1 MSIVLDALRK
11 AEAERARGE
20 VPGLHSAIAPAAV
33 PLPAS
38 PTSTLPWQGVALG
51 AGALLALV
59 GLVIGAGAWWR
70 WVQADVARPDV
81 ARAAAET
88 TARPAP
94 TPALVLTPTPAPAQT
109 ASPPINRAAPV
120 TASASASTVRPVAPP
135 TVAAAPA
142 ASPAALPAKSS
153 AASPAK
159 TLAASTAASQAGAPA
174 SAVPVPSAIA
184 PPADGKPVALA
195 DLPDEI
201 RRELP
206 PLSVGGLI
214 QMDDPPRRSLI
225 INGAIVME
233 GEAVQP
239 GLLLER
245 IGSAQA
251 TLRYKG
257 WRFLLGI

>member
-20 VPGLHSAIAPAAV
+20 VPGLHSAIGPAAV

-38 PTSTLPWQGVALG
+38 PTSNVPWQGVALG

-70 WVQADVARPDV
+70 WVQADVATPEV
-81 ARAAAET
+81 ARSTANTANTAA
-88 TARPAP
+88 TAATAAQPA
-94 TPALVLTPTPAPAQT
+94 PALVLTPRPAPAQA
-109 ASPPINRAAPV
+109 ASPAITRAAPV
-120 TASASASTVRPVAPP
+120 PVAVTPAASAARPVTPTPAATPAAPVP
-135 TVAAAPA
+135 SQAAAPA
-142 ASPAALPAKSS
+142 SV
-153 AASPAK
+153 
-159 TLAASTAASQAGAPA
+159 
-174 SAVPVPSAIA
+174 VPVPSSAT
-184 PPADGKPVALA
+184 PPADGKPVPLA

-201 RRELP
+201 RRDLP

-245 IGSAQA
+245 IGSGQA